1 MMFGAG
7 LELRHMSISE
17 LMHVSE
23 RARRVEVFTGV
34 GRRRTWPADEKA
46 AIVAESYAPGKT
58 VCGVARRHGFTP
70 AQLFTWRRPARRA
83 RVPVPEPPVRFVPA
97 VVEAVP
103 GLPPRP
109 ASQPRRARRPGPV
122 MGIEVGMDGTV
133 VRIGSGASPQAIA
146 AVIRALK
153 VGP

>member
-17 LMHVSE
+17 LTPMPE
-23 RARRVEVFTGV
+23 RARRIEVFTGA
-34 GRRRTWPADEKA
+34 GRRRTFPADEKA
-46 AIVAESYAPGKT
+46 AIVAESYAPGRT
-58 VCGVARRHGFTP
+58 VCGVARRHGLTP
-70 AQLFTWRRPARRA
+70 AQLFTWRRLARRV
-83 RVPVPEPPVRFVPA
+83 RLPVQEPPVRFVPA
-97 VVEAVP
+97 VVEALP
-103 GLPPRP
+103 GLPSRP
-109 ASQPRRARRPGPV
+109 ASQPRRARRHGPV
-122 MGIEVGMDGTV
+122 MGIELAMDGTV